1 MTAATAIYPSMNRHP
16 PSKRRQYPFQGK
28 VVNIYQTGLIPVL
41 NYKVE
46 F

>member
-1 MTAATAIYPSMNRHP
+1 VYGQWFDDEKN
-16 PSKRRQYPFQGK
+16 K
-28 VVNIYQTGLIPVL
+28 VVTSYQNGLIPVL